1 MYSFFYCFQLKETF
15 YVFYDFKYEHRML
28 KIHFNT
34 LYRGQ
39 QGNNYHQL
47 PIFESH
53 SFHTLLDTSFGSA
66 PILEFFGN
74 TSISHSMR

>member
-66 PILEFFGN
+66 PILEFSGN